1 MISIL
6 QYILYAYASV
16 ISSRDM
22 VCIGICSDCRLGESQ
37 RNEVAVE
44 SIWPGLLNIGN
55 VREGCDGE
63 GCGGD
68 GRC

>member
-1 MISIL
+1 
-6 QYILYAYASV
+6 
-16 ISSRDM
+16 M

-63 GCGGD
+63 GCVD
-68 GRC
+68 VDVDVAYELKYINTVQRKTMEVYL